1 LLVSRGDLGEL
12 GVGGGG
18 RKRGAREERMDSGGI
33 FGCGFRGCARRFT
46 GSLVLVDKWILVAVP
61 YCMAYS
67 SAGHAAERGVGKPDE
82 DGRRRASRGTD
93 ALCGDD
99 ACTGLWVGEVDGED
113 IVDDSGFVD
122 IIHQQFLQEIA
133 KPRALCCDV
142 SESPRKT
149 AVSGG

>member
-1 LLVSRGDLGEL
+1 MRRLLVSRGDLGEL

-67 SAGHAAERGVGKPDE
+67 SAGHAALAFSFGNQTRMDGVARLVAPMLC
-82 DGRRRASRGTD
+82 AAMMH
-93 ALCGDD
+93 ALDYG
-99 ACTGLWVGEVDGED
+99 WV
-113 IVDDSGFVD
+113 
-122 IIHQQFLQEIA
+122 
-133 KPRALCCDV
+133 R
-142 SESPRKT
+142 
-149 AVSGG
+149 

>member
-1 LLVSRGDLGEL
+1 MRRLLVSRGDLGEL

-46 GSLVLVDKWILVAVP
+46 GSLVLVDKWVLVAVP

-67 SAGHAAERGVGKPDE
+67 SAGHAAERG
-82 DGRRRASRGTD
+82 GRRRASRGTD

-113 IVDDSGFVD
+113 IVDDSGFVN

-149 AVSGG
+149 QYPEAS